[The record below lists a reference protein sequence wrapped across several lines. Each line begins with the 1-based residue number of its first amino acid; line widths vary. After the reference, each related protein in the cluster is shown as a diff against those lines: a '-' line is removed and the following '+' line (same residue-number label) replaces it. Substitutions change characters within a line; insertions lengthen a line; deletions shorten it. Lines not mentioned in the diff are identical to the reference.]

1 VKDPEPA
8 VVLDQLMRRYH
19 YPNVAALLAEPSWL
33 IDDFLLIMELEG
45 KKQAEEMDKLES
57 ERKRVSRRR

>member
-1 VKDPEPA
+1 MLRSA
-8 VVLDQLMRRYH
+8 A
-19 YPNVAALLAEPSWL
+19 VAALLAEPSWL